1 MPRDNHIP
9 TEPNVLTL
17 GPESARG
24 ESEARTKVK
33 QKNRAESKVV
43 TITLFFA
50 VELRT
55 VFNLLS
61 NKQVYGLILQ

>member
-1 MPRDNHIP
+1 MPRDNHSP
-9 TEPNVLTL
+9 VEPNVLTL

-24 ESEARTKVK
+24 ESEPRTKMK

-55 VFNLLS
+55 VFNLLF

>member
-9 TEPNVLTL
+9 TEPNVLTF

-24 ESEARTKVK
+24 ESEARTKIK
-33 QKNRAESKVV
+33 QKNSAESKVV
-43 TITLFFA
+43 IATLFFV

-55 VFNLLS
+55 VC
-61 NKQVYGLILQ
+61 

>member
-1 MPRDNHIP
+1 MPSDNHIP
-9 TEPNVLTL
+9 IEPNVLTW
-17 GPESARG
+17 GPESAKG
-24 ESEARTKVK
+24 ESEARTMIE

-43 TITLFFA
+43 TITLLFA

>member
-1 MPRDNHIP
+1 MPSDNHIP

-24 ESEARTKVK
+24 ESEARTKIK

-55 VFNLLS
+55 VC
-61 NKQVYGLILQ
+61 

>member
-9 TEPNVLTL
+9 TEPNVLTF

-24 ESEARTKVK
+24 ESEARTKIK

-43 TITLFFA
+43 IATLFLLSNYALF
-50 VELRT
+50 V
-55 VFNLLS
+55 NLLS
-61 NKQVYGLILQ
+61 Q